1 MRFIKWTIL
10 SAAALVA
17 GCIRTPLPPQPPMP
31 PGPGATRSGAPA
43 PAPAAAE
50 PAGGH
55 ALPATAGPPRLT
67 TTVRNW
73 DEYRQRAAQR
83 IAQASAGD
91 TFAGAVPET
100 LKSIPVLTIQLN
112 RDGSVRHIAVLR
124 TPRAVPATVQMAMA
138 AIHRA
143 GPFGPVG
150 NLPQPWQFNET
161 FLYNDE
167 LKFQLRS
174 LVE

>member
-1 MRFIKWTIL
+1 MRFIKWILL
-10 SAAALVA
+10 SAAALIA

-31 PGPGATRSGAPA
+31 PGPDATRSSAPGPA
-43 PAPAAAE
+43 PTAE

-55 ALPATAGPPRLT
+55 ALPPTSGPPRL

-83 IAQASAGD
+83 IALASAAD
-91 TFAGAVPET
+91 TFTGAVPDT
-100 LKSIPVLTIQLN
+100 LKSIPVLTVQLN

-174 LVE
+174 LVEQR

>member
-1 MRFIKWTIL
+1 MRFIEWTIL
-10 SAAALVA
+10 SAAALLA
-17 GCIRTPLPPQPPMP
+17 GCIRTPLPPAPAVPAVP
-31 PGPGATRSGAPA
+31 DATRSSVPGPA
-43 PAPAAAE
+43 PAAE

-55 ALPATAGPPRLT
+55 AMPATASPPRL

-73 DEYRQRAAQR
+73 DEYRRRAARR

-91 TFAGAVPET
+91 TFTGVVPDT

-138 AIHRA
+138 AVHRA